1 MASSALFLNFYT
13 TTLSASLSSTS
24 TTMSVSSTT
33 GLPSSLASG
42 QFIPMILTSAAAPGT
57 VYEIVYV
64 TGISGSSLTITRG
77 QEGTSALNWNASDIV
92 YSSNTAQTTGAQEGG
107 TFSNPTITGGTISG
121 GIISGATIPSGDTL
135 TNDGTIS
142 GGTITSATI
151 NSSNVSVGAVG
162 TDNPAQMNQVPG
174 QGQSGYNNVTSS
186 RAIGTVYQN
195 TTGRPLIVAVFITIQ
210 SGSTGAIVGGP
221 SSGTTINLSQWVNS
235 YSGTTDWTSNAIIP
249 PDWFY
254 SVSVSPYTTVSQLGY
269 WYEY

>member
-13 TTLSASLSSTS
+13 TTLSASISSTA

-92 YSSNTAQTTGAQEGG
+92 FSSNTADTTGAQEGG

-121 GIISGATIPSGDTL
+121 ATIPSGDTI

-195 TTGRPLIVAVFITIQ
+195 TTGRPLIVAVFIAIQ
-210 SGSTGAIVGGP
+210 GGSSGAIVGGP

-235 YSGTTDWTSNAIIP
+235 YSGTTAWTSNAIIP

-254 SVSVSPYTTVSQLGY
+254 SVSVIPYTTVSQLGY
-269 WYEY
+269 WFEY